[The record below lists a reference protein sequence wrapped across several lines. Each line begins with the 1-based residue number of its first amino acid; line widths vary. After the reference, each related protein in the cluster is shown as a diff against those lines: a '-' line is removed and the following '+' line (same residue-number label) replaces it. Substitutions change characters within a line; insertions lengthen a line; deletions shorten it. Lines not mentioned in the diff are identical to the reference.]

1 MLYLD
6 YSRKEGEWIP
16 NEYGGRENL
25 EAVRFLQQMNH
36 HVYGS
41 HPGIMTIAEG
51 SDVVA
56 KVSQPVHEG
65 GLGFGF
71 KWNMGFMHDT
81 LSYFARIRSTGST
94 IIRS

>member
-41 HPGIMTIAEG
+41 HPGIMTIARG
-51 SDVVA
+51 IDVVA
-56 KVSQPVHEG
+56 QGFPAGPRRRPRLRFQVEH
-65 GLGFGF
+65 GL
-71 KWNMGFMHDT
+71 H
-81 LSYFARIRSTGST
+81 A
-94 IIRS
+94 